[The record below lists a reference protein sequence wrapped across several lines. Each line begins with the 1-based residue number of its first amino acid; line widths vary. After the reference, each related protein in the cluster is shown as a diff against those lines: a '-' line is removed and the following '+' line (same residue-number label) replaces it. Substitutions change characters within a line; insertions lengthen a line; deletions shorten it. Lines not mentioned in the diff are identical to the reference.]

1 MMSLNLRLALVFF
14 MAFILTII
22 PLPMFIA
29 GIRPPW
35 ILLVV
40 LYVQFFFPRYFSVA
54 LLFFMGLCLDVLLAT
69 VIGEHAFAL
78 LMTTW
83 LASGKVRRFG
93 FFSIIQQMVLV
104 AIFCLVYQLIIYFID
119 AFLGYNNR
127 PWMVIGTALLSTLFW
142 PWLQWM
148 LPQRRLLASRK
159 LTRA

>member
-1 MMSLNLRLALVFF
+1 MMNLNLKLILAFF
-14 MAFILTII
+14 IAFILTII
-22 PLPMFIA
+22 PLPLAIA

-40 LYVQFFFPRYFSVA
+40 LYVQFFFPRYFSITL
-54 LLFFMGLCLDVLLAT
+54 LLFIGLCLDVLLAT

-83 LASGKVRRFG
+83 IASGKVRRFG
-93 FFSIIQQMVLV
+93 FFSSIQQMLLV
-104 AIFCLVYQLIIYFID
+104 AVFCLVYQLIIYLID

-127 PWMVIGTALLSTLFW
+127 PWMVIGTALFSTFFW
-142 PWLQWM
+142 PWLQWA
-148 LPQRRLLASRK
+148 LPQRRPLASRK